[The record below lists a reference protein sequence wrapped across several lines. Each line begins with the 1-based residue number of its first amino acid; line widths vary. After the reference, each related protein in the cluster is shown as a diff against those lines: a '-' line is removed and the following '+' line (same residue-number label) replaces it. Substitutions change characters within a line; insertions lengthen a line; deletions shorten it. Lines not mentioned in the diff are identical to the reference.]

1 MRLTLR
7 VSFTLS
13 ISFTSVPI
21 LFFRMDLSL
30 CWLYAEYAH
39 YIDTR
44 DGENDMVAVES
55 YDCCIQ
61 IILSIFADKKC
72 LTMMAQTIK
81 QAPLLTQ
88 PALIMIRDFCQ
99 DEENAQV

>member
-1 MRLTLR
+1 MINIDGKPNL
-7 VSFTLS
+7 
-13 ISFTSVPI
+13 IS
-21 LFFRMDLSL
+21 RMDLSL

>member
-1 MRLTLR
+1 
-7 VSFTLS
+7 
-13 ISFTSVPI
+13 
-21 LFFRMDLSL
+21 MDLSL

-39 YIDTR
+39 YVDIR